1 MQKLLQV
8 LKNNRGGVSQFVAA
22 TISMLAIIMLFLA
35 LAAGLKAFNEY
46 GTLNDFGNELVKTA
60 ANTGRCSGEK
70 LTDRYDQLIASTGI
84 KPTVTYSA
92 DYFNSDDK
100 TVQYGNVITLQL
112 SFNTNISAIGIS
124 IPITLQVTKTAES
137 QQYWK

>member
-1 MQKLLQV
+1 MQKLRHI

-35 LAAGLKAFNEY
+35 LTAGLKAFNEY
-46 GTLNDFGNELVKTA
+46 ETLNNFGNELTKTA

-70 LTDRYDQLIASTGI
+70 LTDRYDQLAASTGI
-84 KPTVTYSA
+84 KPIASYSA
-92 DYFNSDDK
+92 DFFNPDDK

-112 SFNTNISAIGIS
+112 SLDTHISAVGIS

>member
-1 MQKLLQV
+1 MQKLRHL

-22 TISMLAIIMLFLA
+22 TISMLAIIILFLA
-35 LAAGLKAFNEY
+35 LTAGLKTFNEY
-46 GTLNDFGNELVKTA
+46 GTLNDFGNQLVYVA
-60 ANTGRCSGEK
+60 GNTGRCSGDK
-70 LTDRYDQLIASTGI
+70 LDTRYNELVSATGL

-92 DYFNSDDK
+92 TYFNADNK
-100 TVQYGNVITLQL
+100 TVQYGNIITMQL
-112 SFNTNISAIGIS
+112 SLSTHISTVGIS